1 MAQKDDVGTVITVT
15 VTEGG
20 VAKDIS
26 SATEKLFFF
35 RDPNGDE
42 VQKTAQW
49 VTDGSDGQL
58 KYTTIAN
65 DLDVAGTW
73 WIQAKITTPS
83 ATFRTEIGTFEVGEN
98 IEVSA

>member
-20 VAKDIS
+20 TAKDIS
-26 SATEKLFFF
+26 AATTKQFYL

-42 VQKTAQW
+42 VAKTAQF

-58 KYTTIAN
+58 KYTTVTD
-65 DLDVAGTW
+65 DLDTAGTW
-73 WIQAKITTPS
+73 WIQVKIVTPS
-83 ATFRTEIGTFEVGEN
+83 ATFRTGIGSFTVGEN
-98 IEVSA
+98 IETA